1 MPSEVMLTIGW
12 NVLSH
17 VELEP
22 AHCGDESCEADHG
35 YVGTISADD
44 FSLRVSEA
52 ADGEEAV
59 RQVLDFAA
67 ALSDA
72 TAAQGR

>member
-1 MPSEVMLTIGW
+1 MTIGW

-35 YVGTISADD
+35 YLGTITADD
-44 FSLRVSEA
+44 LTLRISEA
-52 ADGEEAV
+52 ADGEDAV
-59 RQVLDFAA
+59 RQVLHVRRRAVN
-67 ALSDA
+67 DA
-72 TAAQGR
+72 TARSRELTL

>member
-1 MPSEVMLTIGW
+1 MPTEVVLTVGW

-22 AHCGDESCEADHG
+22 AHCGDENCEADHG
-35 YVGTISADD
+35 YSGTITADD
-44 FSLRVSEA
+44 LTMRVSEA

-59 RQVLDFAA
+59 RQVLAFAA
-67 ALSDA
+67 ALAEA
-72 TAAQGR
+72 TAAP